1 MTTIDKNLAE
11 NIVAGSTKRSA
22 LVSLRAAAAGNILEW
37 FDWTLYSIFS
47 TYIAANFFSKENPV
61 SALLSTLAVFAVG
74 FLARPLGALFFG
86 RVADKR
92 GRKFVLIATICTI
105 AGASLLIAVIPSYDS
120 IGIWSSL
127 LLLTARLAQGFAHGG
142 ESGVSYT
149 YVSEIAPKKN
159 RGLWSSSVFFA
170 VTVGV
175 MLATL
180 LGLFLN
186 SILGKE
192 TVAQDGWRIAFVIG
206 AVLGLFVLFLRRDAE
221 ETPQFVEDKTIAE
234 SIIAESPKLSR
245 MQTFKLCILAIML
258 SCAHNCAYYI
268 WATFASSMA
277 INSRGMEPSGAFTA
291 SLFAQAVCLA
301 ALVLWGFLSDK
312 IGRRPMIIAFGIAAI
327 VCFYPLSRLISD
339 QPWTLFIA
347 QTGGMMIWAM
357 GAAMYPAFIAE
368 LFPTHIR
375 ATSVAV
381 ATSVSVAIFGGTAPL
396 LITWL
401 GQNDMEWAF
410 WVYEGVLALFAIIGG
425 LIVKETKGIDLS
437 AVTMPLAKS
446 QK

>member
-1 MTTIDKNLAE
+1 MAIIEKDQAAQPADSATRK
-11 NIVAGSTKRSA
+11 SA

-47 TYIAANFFSKENPV
+47 TYIAASFFDKQDPA

-92 GRKFVLIATICTI
+92 GRKFVLVATICTM
-105 AGASLLIAVIPSYDS
+105 AAASLMIAVIPSFDA
-120 IGIWSSL
+120 IGVWASVL
-127 LLLTARLAQGFAHGG
+127 LLIARLGQGFAHGG

-149 YVSEIAPKKN
+149 YVAEIAPPKK
-159 RGLWSSSVFFA
+159 RGLWSSSVFVA

-180 LGLFLN
+180 LGVVLN
-186 SILGKE
+186 TIMGADV
-192 TVAQDGWRIAFVIG
+192 VAQDGWRIAFVIG
-206 AVLGLFVLFLRRDAE
+206 AVLGLFVLVLRRAAE
-221 ETPQFVEDKTIAE
+221 ETPQFEQQHSGQGAAKA
-234 SIIAESPKLSR
+234 PKLPGGQAFR
-245 MQTFKLCILAIML
+245 IGVLVVML
-258 SCAHNCAYYI
+258 SAGHNCAYYI

-277 INSRGMEPSGAFTA
+277 INTHKMEPSGAFTA
-291 SLFAQAVCLA
+291 SLLAQGVSLI
-301 ALVLWGFLSDK
+301 ALVVWGYLSDR
-312 IGRRPMIIAFGIAAI
+312 IGRRPMITAFGIAAI
-327 VCFYPLSRLISD
+327 LCFYPISLIISD
-339 QPWTLFIA
+339 QPWTLFVA
-347 QTGGMMIWAM
+347 QAAGMAIWAM

-368 LFPTHIR
+368 LFPTHAR

-396 LITWL
+396 LITWF
-401 GQNDMEWAF
+401 GQNNIEWAF
-410 WVYEGVLALFAIIGG
+410 WVYQGVLATLAIIGG
-425 LIVKETKGIDLS
+425 RIVKETKGIDLA
-437 AVTMPLAKS
+437 AVTSPFRNR